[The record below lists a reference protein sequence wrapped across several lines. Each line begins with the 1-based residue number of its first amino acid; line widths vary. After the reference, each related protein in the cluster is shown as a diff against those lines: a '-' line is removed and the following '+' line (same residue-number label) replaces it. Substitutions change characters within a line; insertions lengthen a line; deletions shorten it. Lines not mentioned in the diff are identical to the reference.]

1 MTSEVKPAESIT
13 DSEKMLGNS
22 VEKEI
27 KEQPKEYTRLFF
39 QRPLGFKQAAM
50 WVFVHYM
57 SIGIIQGYYSSVQ
70 FNLQSL
76 GASFDNQSTLTLALY
91 PYSFKFIFSP
101 LLDRYF
107 IKWFGRSKTYIILGG
122 GLIGSVFMF
131 LGPTVQRMIT
141 NIEVV
146 PLTVLFMF
154 LNLMVCVVQIA
165 GEAWIL
171 TLFTKEGKAKAT
183 AFLNAGLTFGNLLGY
198 NVFTPLNDL
207 EWINDNLYPNHPR
220 TSPIL
225 THTLF
230 CFIIAIL
237 FFSQNVLNLLFIA
250 EEKITDSKAKDICK
264 ILSIVPRHFTNSYM
278 RKLLLYMFATRFIYF
293 MVDPSFDLKLVR
305 NGYLNISRSVLAN
318 IDVVV
323 YPTGFA
329 ASLLI
334 VYYLKKG
341 NLMKMFHLTMFFIV
355 LNGTF
360 KYLCIVNLIETRVYL
375 ITFLGRVF
383 TSFTTGLDFTGVFM
397 MSFFNTIVNK
407 AVGNTGVTCLIA
419 MLNQTGV
426 LSQTIGFALM
436 DHFNYH
442 VIVLSCLSVQA
453 AILLYTYKFTD
464 YFDKRDSRYFDISEP
479 EVKEGDL
486 PTNIEYKAKA

>member
-1 MTSEVKPAESIT
+1 MASELKQGESLA
-13 DSEKMLGNS
+13 DSEGMVAS
-22 VEKEI
+22 TVEKDH
-27 KEQPKEYTRLFF
+27 KEGPKEYTRLFF
-39 QRPLGFKQAAM
+39 QRPLSFKQAAA

-101 LLDRYF
+101 FLDRYF
-107 IKWFGRSKTYIILGG
+107 IKWFGRSKTYIIFGG
-122 GLIGSVFMF
+122 MTIGTVFIF
-131 LGPTVQRMIT
+131 LGPTVQSMVN
-141 NIEVV
+141 NIQVV
-146 PLTVLFMF
+146 PLTVLFT
-154 LNLMVCVVQIA
+154 LVNLMVCVVQIA

-171 TLFTKEGKAKAT
+171 TLFSKDDKPKAT
-183 AFLNAGLTFGNLLGY
+183 AFLNAGQTLGALIGY

-225 THTLF
+225 THTMF

-237 FFSQNVLNLLFIA
+237 YLSQNTVNLLFIA
-250 EEKITDSKAKDICK
+250 EEKITDKKSKDICK

-278 RKLLLYMFATRFIYF
+278 RKLLIYIFFTRFIYF
-293 MVDPSFDLKLVR
+293 MVDGSFDLKLVR
-305 NGYLNISRSVLAN
+305 NGYYNISRSVLAN
-318 IDVVV
+318 IDVAV

-329 ASLLI
+329 ASMLL
-334 VYYLKKG
+334 VYFLKKG
-341 NLMKMFHLTMFFIV
+341 NLIKMFHLTMFFIV

-360 KYLCIVNLIETRVYL
+360 KYLCIVNLIETRSYMV
-375 ITFLGRVF
+375 TFLGRIF
-383 TSFTTGLDFTGVFM
+383 TSFTTGLDFSTVFM

-407 AVGNTGVTCLIA
+407 AVGNTGITCLIA
-419 MLNQTGV
+419 MLNQTIV
-426 LSQTIGFALM
+426 LSQTVGYALI
-436 DHFNYH
+436 DHVNYH
-442 VIVLSCLSVQA
+442 VIVITCITVQA
-453 AILLYTYKFTD
+453 TILVFTYRFTD
-464 YFDKRDSRYFDISEP
+464 YFDKRDNRYFDISEP

-486 PTNIEYKAKA
+486 PTNIQY